1 MTLPRASRSVIS
13 PVVTETERQ
22 KKAKELP
29 AQSSPSPLLLCVP
42 LASSQ
47 CWAGPG
53 QSSCRLPCAQ
63 LAVIRLFLL
72 GGGGVGGGGRDGGAG
87 WGVETGM
94 RCTVGA
100 SEKAVGRER
109 ALLSSSAMREKR
121 ENDAG
126 RMCVDVGSVSVSI
139 NKERYLGFF
148 CPLSVCP
155 LGCLLQCSSACLFV
169 SFSPG
174 LR

>member
-1 MTLPRASRSVIS
+1 MSAPDTCVASSAGRLFGGETSLTVTLPRASRSLIS

-47 CWAGPG
+47 RWAGPG

-87 WGVETGM
+87 WGVEKGM

-100 SEKAVGRER
+100 LQKAVGRER
-109 ALLSSSAMREKR
+109 EHS
-121 ENDAG
+121 
-126 RMCVDVGSVSVSI
+126 
-139 NKERYLGFF
+139 
-148 CPLSVCP
+148 CPL
-155 LGCLLQCSSACLFV
+155 LQ
-169 SFSPG
+169 
-174 LR
+174 

>member
-1 MTLPRASRSVIS
+1 MLARRLVARLVETSLTVTLPRASRSLIS

-42 LASSQ
+42 FASSQ
-47 CWAGPG
+47 CWTGPG

-72 GGGGVGGGGRDGGAG
+72 GGRGGWGLVGEMVALGGGV
-87 WGVETGM
+87 EKEM

-100 SEKAVGRER
+100 SQKAVRRER
-109 ALLSSSAMREKR
+109 ESPLVLFCNERIERAMTL
-121 ENDAG
+121 G
-126 RMCVDVGSVSVSI
+126 GCV
-139 NKERYLGFF
+139 
-148 CPLSVCP
+148 
-155 LGCLLQCSSACLFV
+155 
-169 SFSPG
+169 
-174 LR
+174 